1 MAARITNSVTAALNQ
16 VHGLPHF
23 LVIMP
28 DKDILSAMNVFD
40 EDIEPV
46 LREYVNWM
54 VRQISILVRR
64 KKAELLDKKPGAIYA
79 GDPVIIFT
87 RMIRRPANLGRAKT
101 QKVYFL
107 RAKFSDALNDAV
119 ARIDQ
124 HILTIN
130 SCNSTEHFDQWG
142 NLTIKG
148 KKAIWYEIN
157 DLLERFD
164 KNEVKLLPAPNL
176 KQKKHKH
183 HHHQRHAVF

>member
-1 MAARITNSVTAALNQ
+1 MQEDSIRNNNHMSKTYLQEHYNIRSFHELGKTRIQNMAARITNSITAALNQ

-23 LVIMP
+23 LVIVS

-46 LREYVNWM
+46 LRKYVNWM

-107 RAKFSDALNDAV
+107 RAKFNDALNDAV
-119 ARIDQ
+119 ARID
-124 HILTIN
+124 
-130 SCNSTEHFDQWG
+130 
-142 NLTIKG
+142 
-148 KKAIWYEIN
+148 
-157 DLLERFD
+157 
-164 KNEVKLLPAPNL
+164 
-176 KQKKHKH
+176 
-183 HHHQRHAVF
+183 